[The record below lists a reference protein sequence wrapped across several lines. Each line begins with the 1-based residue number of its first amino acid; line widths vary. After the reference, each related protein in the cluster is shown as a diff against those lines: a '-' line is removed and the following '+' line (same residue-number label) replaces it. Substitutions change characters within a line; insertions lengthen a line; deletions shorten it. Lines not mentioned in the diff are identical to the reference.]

1 MTTMMMR
8 LMMAKMMMMMI
19 MFGSFVDVANV
30 GNNIGNGS
38 AGVNHPPSSCS
49 SSSSPS
55 SLVSLAPSSS
65 LSLHR
70 SHHYSTGLVSCE
82 VDSTST
88 NMHVLLPAAASWI
101 PKLHPCALYPNT
113 LCLVSLIILG
123 LGRVNLVQ
131 KPGANHTLL
140 VVAT

>member
-1 MTTMMMR
+1 
-8 LMMAKMMMMMI
+8 MAKMMMMMI

-88 NMHVLLPAAASWI
+88 NMHAFFFPPLLLGSQNCILVL
-101 PKLHPCALYPNT
+101 YT
-113 LCLVSLIILG
+113 LIHY
-123 LGRVNLVQ
+123 
-131 KPGANHTLL
+131 AW
-140 VVAT
+140 